1 MEEKRKVIMTGII
14 VIAVIVIALVLYFF
28 VFQKGKKAAPT
39 QEAAEK
45 PPAQVSVEEPLEEKG
60 RAYTELAEVELDKSD
75 VLMRELSKDLSSH
88 PKLEEWVKSEDLVL
102 KFTAAIDNIAN
113 GMSPQSQVD
122 FFSTDEGFK
131 VTKRGDFH
139 YLDPESYHRYDAVAD
154 VFLSLD
160 TESCLNLYRQSK
172 PLIQKAYRDLGYP
185 DQDFS
190 KTLIRSI
197 IELLKVPV
205 VESDIRVEKKVVTY
219 MMVDSRLERLSKAQ
233 KHLLRMGPENVRII
247 QGKLREMAR
256 GLGYPEERL
265 PRPKTY

>member
-14 VIAVIVIALVLYFF
+14 VIAIIVIALVLYYF
-28 VFQKGKKAAPT
+28 VFQKGKKAAPP
-39 QEAAEK
+39 EMVEK

-60 RAYTELAEVELDKSD
+60 REYTELAEVELEKSD
-75 VLMRELSKDLSSH
+75 ALMRELSKDLSSH
-88 PKLEEWVKSEDLVL
+88 PKIEEWLKSKDLVR

-131 VTKRGDFH
+131 VIKRGGLY
-139 YLDPESYHRYDAVAD
+139 YLDPDNYHRYDAVAD

-160 TESCLNLYRQSK
+160 TESCLNIYRQSK
-172 PLIQKAYRDLGYP
+172 PLIQEAYRDLGYP

-205 VESDIRVEKKVVTY
+205 VESEIRVEKKVVTY
-219 MMVDSRLERLSKAQ
+219 MMVDTRLERLSKAQ

-247 QGKLREMAR
+247 QEKLREMAK
-256 GLGYPEERL
+256 GLGYPEEGL